1 MNYVEQMQNNQFS
14 MEAFLAR
21 KFTQKYIPPSERKKN
36 EAKVLPTRA
45 EVAKFTGKPQEE
57 EENFEFKEK
66 TEEEEKERKSS
77 SKQEEEEEKED
88 EEKTST
94 SKKGRKRVE
103 EPEPDEELDP
113 LMCHYCNRA
122 YRSEKVVL

>member
-57 EENFEFKEK
+57 EERSGN
-66 TEEEEKERKSS
+66 SS
-77 SKQEEEEEKED
+77 VDGSVQVRGQVRGFNRLGSEGCQRGPAIAI
-88 EEKTST
+88 SV
-94 SKKGRKRVE
+94 SVKR
-103 EPEPDEELDP
+103 DL
-113 LMCHYCNRA
+113 L
-122 YRSEKVVL
+122 